1 MLSSKP
7 IKGHRPVLGGSRS
20 PASELQK
27 GFYTTGVFTTN
38 HRPEKHWGK
47 ARLRKGVGLE
57 KASLLKEDCPCPL
70 WVYEASLLVTRAVV
84 PREGEPSAAASKG
97 TFQSSWVASQKQ
109 QGLRSSW
116 FWWTRWPLVLSS
128 TVGFQ
133 NNFKFQEHMGGGEM
147 VTGLAKSNSTGRRQ
161 ECNVGLSHWRQDR
174 RFICILEGQP
184 PLSHFKGGLLCRIPR
199 QPHGLTARHLSCRG
213 ESWHRQGHTYHLHVI
228 DPAHRQPVCAL

>member
-1 MLSSKP
+1 M
-7 IKGHRPVLGGSRS
+7 
-20 PASELQK
+20 
-27 GFYTTGVFTTN
+27 
-38 HRPEKHWGK
+38 
-47 ARLRKGVGLE
+47 GLE

-133 NNFKFQEHMGGGEM
+133 NNVKFQEHMGGGEM
-147 VTGLAKSNSTGRRQ
+147 VTRLAKSNSTGTRQ

-174 RFICILEGQP
+174 RRFICILEGQP
-184 PLSHFKGGLLCRIPR
+184 PLSQFKGGLLCRIPR

-213 ESWHRQGHTYHLHVI
+213 ESWHCRGHTYHLHVI
-228 DPAHRQPVCAL
+228 DPAYRQPVCAL